1 MSRMSSAEEKI
12 LVENGS
18 TKLSNGNGS
27 GDAGSSKKKVIED
40 PLPPTDDPELDA
52 LLDG

>member
-1 MSRMSSAEEKI
+1 MSSTEDKI
-12 LVENGS
+12 PVENGNG
-18 TKLSNGNGS
+18 KLPNGS
-27 GDAGSSKKKVIED
+27 GDAGSSRKKVIED